1 MKFVEKISEKEYE
14 EFVSSAP
21 KTHFM
26 QSYAFGQVRALKGFI
41 PHYVGLR
48 DGKKLVCAA
57 LLLEKKLIFSY
68 SYYYVPRGY
77 VIDYENHELLDKFTS
92 YLNDFAKKNHAIFI
106 KVDPDI
112 KRWNLN
118 SEGEQV
124 GDFNNTSLIEYLK
137 SIGYKHRGFNK
148 GFEME
153 QPRFTF
159 RLNLERPMDDVF
171 KNFHPTTRKILNK
184 GNKYQ
189 LEIYKGGVEDIE
201 DFYETMTETAKREGI
216 LQAPLSYYKTF
227 YEEFE
232 RRGHSDL
239 YIAKVNVDKL
249 KEIMKNHIE
258 DLEKELVLLDD
269 EKYKNQEKNKNK
281 KQELNNQLSKL
292 KKDYE
297 EVLKIDL
304 KEVVLSSIITVK
316 YKDMVWTVHG
326 GNHSILMNLN
336 ANYLLYYTI
345 IEDAL
350 KDGYKVIDFFGTCG
364 NANPSPDNPIF
375 GIHSFKKRLGGEYT
389 EFIGEFDL
397 VVSPVMYFLFIK
409 LIPMYR
415 GIVRNIKSY
424 ASRKTK

>member
-1 MKFVEKISEKEYE
+1 MEFIEELSEKEYE
-14 EFVSSAP
+14 EFVSNAP

-26 QSYAFGQVRALKGFI
+26 QSYAFGQVRKMKGFI

-77 VIDYENHELLDKFTS
+77 VIDYDNFQLLDEFTS
-92 YLNDFAKKNHAIFI
+92 CLKSFAKKNHAIFI
-106 KVDPDI
+106 KIDPDI

-118 SEGEQV
+118 GEGERV
-124 GDFNNTSLIEYLK
+124 GDFNNNSLIEHLK
-137 SIGYKHRGFNK
+137 NIGYRHRGFNK
-148 GFEME
+148 GFEAE

-159 RLNLERPMDDVF
+159 RLNLERTIDEIF

-189 LEIYKGGVEDIE
+189 LEIYKGGMDDIE
-201 DFYETMTETAKREGI
+201 DFYETMKETAKREGI

-227 YEEFE
+227 YEEFN
-232 RRGHSDL
+232 RDGHSDL
-239 YIAKVNVDKL
+239 YVAKVNVEKL
-249 KEIMKNHIE
+249 KQIMKENLE
-258 DLEKELVLLDD
+258 SLEKDLESLND

-281 KQELNNQLSKL
+281 KQELSNQLSKL

-304 KEVVLSSIITVK
+304 KEIVLSSIITVK

-345 IEDAL
+345 IEDAH
-350 KDGYKVIDFFGTCG
+350 KDGYKVVDFFGTCG
-364 NANPSPDNPIF
+364 EANPSQDNPIF

-389 EFIGEFDL
+389 EFIGEFDF
-397 VVSPVMYFLFIK
+397 VVNPVMYFLFIK

-415 GIVRNIKSY
+415 KIVRKIKS
-424 ASRKTK
+424 SNFLKTN

>member
-1 MKFVEKISEKEYE
+1 MEFLEEISKREYE
-14 EFVSSAP
+14 KFVSSAS

-26 QSYAFGQVRALKGFI
+26 QSYAFGQIRALKGFI

-48 DGKKLVCAA
+48 KGKKLVCCA
-57 LLLEKKLIFSY
+57 LLLEKKLILNY

-77 VIDYENHELLDKFTS
+77 VIDYENKALLEEFT
-92 YLNDFAKKNHAIFI
+92 LHLKKFAKKNHAIFVKI
-106 KVDPDI
+106 DPDI

-118 SEGEQV
+118 SDGEV
-124 GDFNNTSLIEYLK
+124 IGDFNNDELISYLK
-137 SIGYKHRGFNK
+137 KLGYHHNGFNK

-159 RLNLERPMDDVF
+159 RLNLDREMDEIF

-201 DFYETMTETAKREGI
+201 SFYETMKETAKREGI
-216 LQAPLSYYKTF
+216 LQAPISYYKTF
-227 YEEFE
+227 YEEFAKE
-232 RRGHSDL
+232 GHSDL

-249 KEIMKNHIE
+249 KEIMKNNLDE
-258 DLEKELVLLDD
+258 LEKELASLDD
-269 EKYKNQEKNKNK
+269 EKYKNQGKNANK
-281 KQELNNQLSKL
+281 KQELRNQLSKL
-292 KKDYE
+292 KKDYDA
-297 EVLKIDL
+297 VLEIDL
-304 KEVVLSSIITVK
+304 KEIVLSSIIIVK

-345 IEDAL
+345 IEDAV

-364 NANPSPDNPIF
+364 EANPSQDNPIF

-397 VVSPVMYFLFIK
+397 VVNPVMYFLFTK
-409 LIPMYR
+409 LIPIYR
-415 GIVRNIKSY
+415 KIVRKIKL
-424 ASRKTK
+424 K

>member
-1 MKFVEKISEKEYE
+1 MEFVENLTEKEYE
-14 EFVSSAP
+14 KFVSSAP

-26 QSYAFGQVRALKGFI
+26 QSYAFGNIRKLKGFI

-48 DGKKLVCAA
+48 EGKKLVCCA
-57 LLLEKKLIFSY
+57 LLLEKKLIFNY

-77 VIDYENHELLDKFTS
+77 VIDYSNFSLLEEFT
-92 YLNDFAKKNHAIFI
+92 LHLKKFAKKNKAIFVKI
-106 KVDPDI
+106 DPDI

-118 SEGEQV
+118 SDGEV
-124 GDFNNTSLIEYLK
+124 IGDFNNNELISHLK
-137 SIGYKHRGFNK
+137 KLGYHHNGFNT

-159 RLNLERPMDDVF
+159 RLDLDRKMEDIF

-189 LEIYKGGVEDIE
+189 LEVYKGGIEDIE
-201 DFYETMTETAKREGI
+201 DFYETMKETAKREGI

-227 YEEFE
+227 YQEFAKD
-232 RRGHSDL
+232 GHGDL
-239 YIAKVNVDKL
+239 YVAKVDVDKL
-249 KEIMKNHIE
+249 KEIMKNNIDE
-258 DLEKELVLLDD
+258 LEKELDSLDD
-269 EKYKNQEKNKNK
+269 EKYKNVEKNANK
-281 KQELNNQLSKL
+281 KQEINNQLSKL

-297 EVLKIDL
+297 GVLEITL

-345 IEDAL
+345 IEDAV

-364 NANPSPDNPIF
+364 EANPSSDNPIF

-397 VVSPVMYFLFIK
+397 VVNPVMYFLFTK
-409 LIPMYR
+409 LIPVYR
-415 GIVRNIKSY
+415 KIIRKIKQGRRS
-424 ASRKTK
+424 